1 GAGDPTG
8 VELGD
13 PAHRAHDARN
23 RLQTEFE
30 FGIATAS
37 ECVHPLLVDA
47 EPGVLFDDI
56 GFVTEHFADE
66 ARDALLGGQLPA
78 EFAQHLMQDT
88 VRDALGVHEDAI
100 AVEQN
105 RGELRVRSH
114 GPILPSAT
122 HAGSHRPDRDRTGPT
137 GVAPVRS
144 TDRTAVPTAGLTPAR
159 SSPPSTGRAP
169 RRARRR

>member
-1 GAGDPTG
+1 
-8 VELGD
+8 
-13 PAHRAHDARN
+13 
-23 RLQTEFE
+23 
-30 FGIATAS
+30 
-37 ECVHPLLVDA
+37 
-47 EPGVLFDDI
+47 
-56 GFVTEHFADE
+56 
-66 ARDALLGGQLPA
+66 GGQLPA

-122 HAGSHRPDRDRTGPT
+122 DAGSHRPDRHRTGPTDIAPARPTSHRPDRHRTCPTDIAPARPTKHRPDRHRTGPT
-137 GVAPVRS
+137 GIAPVRS

>member
-1 GAGDPTG
+1 M
-8 VELGD
+8 V
-13 PAHRAHDARN
+13 AHPKFSA
-23 RLQTEFE
+23 
-30 FGIATAS
+30 
-37 ECVHPLLVDA
+37 
-47 EPGVLFDDI
+47 VLFDCDGVLVDSESI
-56 GFVTEHFADE
+56 TNGV
-66 ARDALLGGQLPA
+66 L
-78 EFAQHLMQDT
+78 HLMQDT

-137 GVAPVRS
+137 GIAPVRS